1 MKRAK
6 SQTRKR
12 TQPKYFTME
21 EIDQGGGWSVT
32 KKRNGFCLSG
42 SEVGLLGEGCKT
54 ICEALNVEGNIF
66 GGSDVRID
74 TNIELDELLQ
84 TMNSRAFATLLHNL
98 DHLVINSVEID
109 AQAFRNFLSWYAETS
124 ELTKKSS
131 ERAAN
136 HA

>member
-6 SQTRKR
+6 R
-12 TQPKYFTME
+12 TQAKYFTLE

-42 SEVGLLGEGCKT
+42 SEVGQVGEGCKT
-54 ICEALNVEGNIF
+54 ICEALNVERSIF

-74 TNIELDELLQ
+74 TNIELEELLQ
-84 TMNSRAFATLLHNL
+84 TMKSQAFATLLHNL

-109 AQAFRNFLSWYAETS
+109 AQSFKNFLSWYAETS
-124 ELTKKSS
+124 ELKRKSS
-131 ERAAN
+131 ER
-136 HA
+136 

>member
-1 MKRAK
+1 
-6 SQTRKR
+6 
-12 TQPKYFTME
+12 
-21 EIDQGGGWSVT
+21 
-32 KKRNGFCLSG
+32 
-42 SEVGLLGEGCKT
+42 
-54 ICEALNVEGNIF
+54 
-66 GGSDVRID
+66 
-74 TNIELDELLQ
+74 
-84 TMNSRAFATLLHNL
+84 MNSRAFATLLHNL